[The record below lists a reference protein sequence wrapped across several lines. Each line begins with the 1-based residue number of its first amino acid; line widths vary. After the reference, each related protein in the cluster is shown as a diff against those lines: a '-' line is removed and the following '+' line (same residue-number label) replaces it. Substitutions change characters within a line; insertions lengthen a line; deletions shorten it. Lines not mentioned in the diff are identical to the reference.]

1 MKHISEAAANILQDL
16 ASRVERNVPHHRDP
30 EQFHI
35 EKSEIAS
42 ELRRLAQRD
51 ARRHPQPTATST

>member
-1 MKHISEAAANILQDL
+1 MRHISEIAADVLRDL
-16 ASRVERNVPHHRDP
+16 ARRVDRNIPHHRDP

-42 ELRRLAQRD
+42 ELRRLAAKGTTPAD
-51 ARRHPQPTATST
+51 KTTAST